1 MPVTSIES
9 DTEAL
14 TMTLIAD
21 FPVGPERLWEVFTD
35 PRQLERFWG
44 PPGWPS
50 TFTQFDFAPG
60 GWAKYYMT
68 SPQGERSGGAWQ
80 FVSIDP
86 PRGFEVIDAFADEN
100 GDPLEGMPSMRMA
113 FVFEATPEGARMTN
127 VTHFASAE
135 ALEQLIA
142 MGAVEGSTLA
152 MNQLDAVLH
161 DLREYAQGQGTRVEI
176 LSDQHVRITR
186 LIDGPRDLVWRAH
199 TEPELMRQWMLGPD
213 GWRMSVCEVDLSVGG
228 TYRIAWEPEPG
239 TEGEGFGFDGK
250 TLLVEAPRR
259 MVQTEHMT
267 DTDLPT
273 TTNDLSLYE
282 EDGATLVTVLIEYPD
297 AATRDAVLAT
307 GMADGMEESFR
318 RMERVL
324 LG

>member
-1 MPVTSIES
+1 MPVTSVET
-9 DTEAL
+9 DTESL
-14 TMTLIAD
+14 TMTLVAD
-21 FPVGPERLWEVFTD
+21 FPVGPERLWSVFTD
-35 PRQLERFWG
+35 PRQLERVWG

-50 TFTQFDFAPG
+50 TFDQFDFAPG
-60 GWAKYYMT
+60 GRAKYRMT
-68 SPQGERSGGAWQ
+68 SPTGESANGTWE
-80 FVSIDP
+80 FLSIDP
-86 PRGFEVIDAFADEN
+86 PRGYEVIDSFADDDGE
-100 GDPLEGMPSMRMA
+100 PLETMPAMRM
-113 FVFEATPEGARMTN
+113 VLTFEATPEGSRLTS
-127 VTHFASAE
+127 VSRFASAE
-135 ALEQLIA
+135 ALEQVVA
-142 MGAVEGSTLA
+142 MGVVEGSTLA
-152 MNQLDAVLH
+152 MNQLDTVLH
-161 DLREYAQGQGTRVEI
+161 DLRAYAQGQGTRVEI

-186 LIDGPRDLVWRAH
+186 LIEGPRDLVWRAH
-199 TEPELMRQWMLGPD
+199 SEPELIRQWMLGPD

-228 TYRIAWEPEPG
+228 AYRIAWEPEPG
-239 TEGEGFGFDGK
+239 TEGEGFGFDGE
-250 TLLVEAPRR
+250 TLLIEAPRR

>member
-21 FPVGPERLWEVFTD
+21 FPVGPERLWQVFTD

-50 TFTQFDFAPG
+50 TFAQFDFVPG

-100 GDPLEGMPSMRMA
+100 GDPLEGMPSMRMVFA
-113 FVFEATPEGARMTN
+113 FEATPEGSRMTN
-127 VTHFASAE
+127 VTHFDSAD
-135 ALEQLIA
+135 ALEQVVA

-199 TEPELMRQWMLGPD
+199 SEPELMRQWMLGPD

-228 TYRIAWEPEPG
+228 SYRIAWEPEPG
-239 TEGEGFGFDGK
+239 TEGEGFGFDGQ
-250 TLLVEAPRR
+250 TLLIDAPRR

-324 LG
+324 VG

>member
-100 GDPLEGMPSMRMA
+100 GDPLDGMPSMRMA

-239 TEGEGFGFDGK
+239 TEGEGFGFDGE

>member
-100 GDPLEGMPSMRMA
+100 GDPLEGMPSMRMV
-113 FVFEATPEGARMTN
+113 FVFVATPEGARMTN

-239 TEGEGFGFDGK
+239 TEGEGFGFDGE